1 MMRAARVL
9 VVGDTITDAEQTANV
24 LRARGFETAASS
36 GETAIAEL
44 LASRRPDVVLFD
56 GAGENGE
63 HDNDNI
69 ELFAEAVR
77 GTDLW
82 QDLPFIILGDEN
94 SELMPGDAALLV
106 DHLSDRA
113 LPAELDHRIKAV
125 ARLAV
130 MRAEVNRR
138 ARTLKRMG
146 RQAGFE
152 VSPPAFVNDPTILI
166 VGAGRGALKVQNAY
180 GEGPRFLGAP
190 STNLALDILEK
201 ENVDAVVIDATNDS
215 ERALD
220 TLATLRRIAT
230 WTSLPAIAIV
240 PEDAAAGEFYETG
253 ASDVLPVDA
262 EEARLVTRLHLLVRE
277 HRYAR
282 AIHKV
287 FRSAGHI
294 PCDPDCPLASRE
306 FALKHLVDLVSGCD
320 RHGDALSL
328 IAIAVSG
335 GTGAARIASAFG
347 GALEKMVRGEDLGAR
362 VGEGFFLLMLPG
374 TDEKVATR
382 VRDRI
387 SRVVG
392 ATDFGITEDGAP
404 VVADVGYALASYRPG
419 DTADSLLARAL
430 DALS

>member
-1 MMRAARVL
+1 MRAARVL
-9 VVGDTITDAEQTANV
+9 VVGDTIAGAEQTADV

-56 GAGENGE
+56 GTGEGGG

-69 ELFAEAVR
+69 EAFAEAVR
-77 GTDLW
+77 NTNLW
-82 QDLPFIILGDEN
+82 QDLPFIILGDES
-94 SELMPGDAALLV
+94 SEMMPGDAALLV
-106 DHLSDRA
+106 DHLSDTA

-130 MRAEVNRR
+130 MRAEVSLR

-146 RQAGFE
+146 KTAGFD
-152 VSPPAFVNDPTILI
+152 VSPPAFVSDPTILI
-166 VGAGRGALKVQNAY
+166 VGAGRGALKIQNAY
-180 GEGPRFLGAP
+180 GDGPRFLGAP
-190 STNLALDILEK
+190 STNLALDVLEK
-201 ENVDAVVIDATNDS
+201 QQVDAVVIDATHDG

-230 WTSLPAIAIV
+230 WTSLPVVAIV
-240 PEDAAAGEFYETG
+240 AEDTAAGDFHEAG

-282 AIHKV
+282 AIQHV
-287 FRSAGHI
+287 FRDATHI
-294 PCDPDCPLASRE
+294 PRDPDCPLASRE
-306 FALKHLVDLVSGCD
+306 FALKHIVDLVGGCD

-328 IAIAVSG
+328 IAISVNG
-335 GTGAARIASAFG
+335 GTGAARVATAFG
-347 GALEKMVRGEDLGAR
+347 GALARMVRGEDLGAR
-362 VGEGFFLLMLPG
+362 VGEGFFLLILPG
-374 TDEKVATR
+374 TDENVAER

-392 ATDFGITEDGAP
+392 ATDFGVTDSGEP
-404 VVADVGYALASYRPG
+404 VVADVAYSLASYRPG
-419 DTADSLLARAL
+419 DSADSLLSRAL